1 MLIHLY
7 LYSGQKKR
15 VILLR
20 HVIFFIDEAGREIEE
35 NQEIGSHSVLKKRMT
50 KRTKIVNAIATE
62 IGTATATAVGSGNVI
77 GTVAIAIMTGLI
89 GTRTGIV
96 RTDPTG
102 PIEATEA
109 TEATGATVAT
119 G

>member
-20 HVIFFIDEAGREIEE
+20 QVIFFIDEAGREIEE
-35 NQEIGSHSVLKKRMT
+35 NQEIGIHSVLKKRMT

-62 IGTATATAVGSGNVI
+62 IGTATAVGSGNGI